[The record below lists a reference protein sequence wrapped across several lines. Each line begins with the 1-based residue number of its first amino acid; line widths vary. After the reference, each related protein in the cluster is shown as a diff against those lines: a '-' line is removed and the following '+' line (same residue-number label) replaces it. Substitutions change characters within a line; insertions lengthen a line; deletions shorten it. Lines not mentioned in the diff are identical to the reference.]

1 MTFDA
6 TICRKTTQVRVVSDG
21 LRPFFRMRRILAS
34 LLLVLFS
41 FPLIAPALLA
51 NTARDLPA
59 CCLRNGKHH
68 CAVAEADAN
77 PSLRANHAKCPLF
90 PKAGAVPAFS
100 KIVLLGAAPIA
111 SAPRFSGATI
121 TGREGHVV
129 PTALRSPVRK
139 RGPPTAP

>member
-1 MTFDA
+1 MIFDA

-21 LRPFFRMRRILAS
+21 VRPYILMRRMLAS

-51 NTARDLPA
+51 NTVSGLPA

-68 CAVAEADAN
+68 CALADVDAS
-77 PSLRANHAKCPLF
+77 PSLRANQPKCPLF

-100 KIVLLGAAPIA
+100 KIVLFGAAPKTT
-111 SAPRFSGATI
+111 APYFFEATI
-121 TGREGHVV
+121 ATREGNLV
-129 PTALRSPVRK
+129 PTVLRGSVPK